1 MMLWVQ
7 IGNLLFFV
15 GKSSFHKRHTS
26 KDCHFDSGHVWQKCL
41 KFDILKILHQK
52 CIDFKEEAILK
63 NSYNSST
70 LFPLGRDTFYH
81 CASRNRVKT
90 MIQTL
95 YTLNC
100 TQNQSYIGIQSTLNC
115 CCNKILN
122 HGLNYGLFLS
132 LFKFLWW
139 KYFQNW
145 IQNLVKVIHT
155 KYSKHWPYTVAH
167 TIDCVGS

>member
-1 MMLWVQ
+1 MPKNSYSKIHSNANCKSLSIFLSQRMCYILLPKLLLLFFFREKEGCQEMLLWVQ
-7 IGNLLFFV
+7 IRNLLFFV

-90 MIQTL
+90 MIQTM

-100 TQNQSYIGIQSTLNC
+100 SQKPKLYR
-115 CCNKILN
+115 
-122 HGLNYGLFLS
+122 YP
-132 LFKFLWW
+132 
-139 KYFQNW
+139 
-145 IQNLVKVIHT
+145 
-155 KYSKHWPYTVAH
+155 KYSKLLLQ
-167 TIDCVGS
+167 